1 MEQGHLCHVSTSL
14 GPAQTALSHRHPALR
29 GGPESFSGSLSQPA
43 KSRGLWGVDSV
54 SPSASF
60 RDVGTEVPESA
71 WVPAMPS
78 GSQPMQTFLGD
89 LRQDLDP
96 SVFTHLYNRNHT
108 DLTNSPASRGSKT
121 IFKVL
126 LVTCHPSRCS
136 QIAGLAF
143 PHFSTG
149 IHPSNKVS
157 LSTSSQIMPCVFSW
171 FICLPASHSCLKGG
185 RGLALSGSLSLS
197 TPEPMEVP
205 VTWHQTQTLEWTTG
219 IKGEKIFLCTAFA
232 KHP

>member
-14 GPAQTALSHRHPALR
+14 GPAQTALSHRHPALC

-60 RDVGTEVPESA
+60 QDVSTEVPGSA

-96 SVFTHLYNRNHT
+96 SVFTHLYNGNHT

-143 PHFSTG
+143 PHFSDFLHLCLKFRLVVHSIWNAFPADFPGT
-149 IHPSNKVS
+149 HPSIRSLSAPHFKLCPVS
-157 LSTSSQIMPCVFSW
+157 LAGL
-171 FICLPASHSCLKGG
+171 LPSCLSLLSE
-185 RGLALSGSLSLS
+185 RGS
-197 TPEPMEVP
+197 
-205 VTWHQTQTLEWTTG
+205 
-219 IKGEKIFLCTAFA
+219 
-232 KHP
+232 